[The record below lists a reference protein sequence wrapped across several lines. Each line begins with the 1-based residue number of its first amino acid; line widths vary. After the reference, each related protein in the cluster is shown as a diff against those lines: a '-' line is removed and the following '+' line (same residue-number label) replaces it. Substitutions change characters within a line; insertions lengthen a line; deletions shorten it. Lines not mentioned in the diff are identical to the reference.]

1 MKGLNRT
8 RLTLLASPFLVLV
21 GMASA
26 TESPAAPEWLV
37 GTWTKTVDEDQGPPD
52 SITFRNDGTFATYD
66 DRCRAHTNSYFVKNG
81 LVFLVIPLE
90 KGPIALVLDPG
101 DDHAT
106 MRFTSPRTR
115 NSAVYVPSRGPHC
128 SLQGS

>member
-8 RLTLLASPFLVLV
+8 RLTLLASPLLVLV

-26 TESPAAPEWLV
+26 TESPLAPQWLV

-52 SITFRNDGTFATYD
+52 SITFRSDGTFATYD
-66 DRCRAHTNSYFVKNG
+66 DRCRAHTNTYFVKNG
-81 LVFLVIPLE
+81 LVFLLIPLE
-90 KGPIALVLDPG
+90 KGPIALVLDAG

-115 NSAVYVPSRGPHC
+115 NNAVYVPSEGPHC
-128 SLQGS
+128 RLQES